1 MKIVLRKKLVART
14 GKVKSVDFHPIF
26 NWILLGLYKGVISIY
41 DYNTQSSVQYLE
53 VTTNCPIRSAKF
65 MPEKNYIIC
74 GADDKKI
81 RVYNYNTME
90 KVKEFEAHDDYIRSI
105 VCHLKLPMFLSSSDD
120 STIKLWDVDKDFKL
134 VRTYDE
140 HKDFVMKLA
149 INLKDYSMFASG
161 STDKKIKIWSFDFSN
176 SQLTLEGH
184 KKGINTIA
192 FCPLNDKPYLA
203 SGSDD
208 LQVIIWDYTNKH
220 CLFTFTG
227 HEANLTSVCF
237 HPELPLLI
245 TAAEDQFCKFWNI
258 NTGKLEDTK
267 VFGYDIVWDIG
278 VQRDNNLVGFGCE
291 DATVVVQMGN
301 EEPLVTFNH
310 SQSKIIYAV
319 QNNLYSLNLKQVTHE
334 TKDGEIITIP
344 PKHLGSSEVFPNK
357 LNYSPNGRYFSI
369 LSDQEF
375 TVSTSG
381 VYRASCNGYC
391 SDISWNEG
399 ESFVI
404 KDGNYVKI
412 FNNLKEE
419 KSFKPG
425 FSFDGVLG
433 GPLFAIKNDE
443 AIFLYDAENTIF
455 IRKIDVVPN
464 KIIWNEKKTKLALIC
479 EDSMYILEVNY
490 DKIEEYIEK
499 ISDGEKGEVD
509 GCEEGFGESFE
520 VDGKIINGFFIDDV
534 FVFENSKNKISYTI
548 NDKIFNI
555 TTLSSRFF
563 LLGYLESTNKLYLMN
578 KNFQL
583 ISYTF
588 PYDFIKY
595 QMAILDKNFEK
606 AQKILEK
613 IPESFNESIIKFLE
627 KFEYYDLCYKITKNP
642 NQKFSLAVKLK
653 RLSEAYEIASVSK
666 NSQKLKMVSDLAI
679 ELGEFN
685 FAEKTMK
692 EAHDWNGLLLYYS
705 CIQDRKKIKELADEA
720 KSAGMFNISFSSYF
734 QLNNHEECLNIL
746 LDSRRYPEAA
756 TFARTYVPSKVEKI
770 IELWNKQIEEEEKN
784 NRTTMKII
792 SPLKDSN
799 EKNLYLSEKICQD
812 FYAKLDD
819 DKNKLG
825 KGNLN
830 KFQEFDI
837 FKEIN
842 NGNAN
847 LKLEDIIGEEKEDEI
862 IQIKKEKNEDY
873 EDEEEDKNKKDE
885 NEEEIEEKNDV
896 KITKEEIQNKKEDK
910 TVSKKNDKKKEE
922 EEEDE
927 DDEEGEE
934 EEDK

>member
-26 NWILLGLYKGVISIY
+26 NWILLGLYNGSISIY
-41 DYNTQSSVQYLE
+41 DYITQSSVQYIE
-53 VTTNCPIRSAKF
+53 VTNCAIRSAKF
-65 MPEKNYIIC
+65 MSEKNFIIC

-90 KVKEFEAHDDYIRSI
+90 KVKEYEAHQDFIRSI

-120 STIKLWDVDKDFKL
+120 NTIKLWDVEKDFKL
-134 VRTYDE
+134 IRTYDE

-161 STDKKIKIWSFDFSN
+161 STDKKIKIWSFNVAN
-176 SQLTLEGH
+176 SQLTIEGH
-184 KKGINTIA
+184 SKGVNTIA

-208 LQVIIWDYTNKH
+208 FQVKIWDYTNKH
-220 CLFTFTG
+220 CLFTFVG
-227 HEANLTSVCF
+227 HESNLSSVCF

-245 TAAEDQFCKFWNI
+245 TVAEDQLCKFWNI

-267 VFGYDIVWDIG
+267 IFGYDIVWDIG
-278 VQRDNNLVGFGCE
+278 VQSDNNVVGFGCE
-291 DATVVVQMGN
+291 EATLVVQMGN

-310 SQSKIIYAV
+310 SQSKIIYSQ
-319 QNNLYSLNLKQVTHE
+319 QNNLFSLNLKQVDHD

-344 PKHLGSSEVFPNK
+344 PKQLGASEVFPNK

-375 TVSTSG
+375 IVSTSG
-381 VYRASCNGYC
+381 VYRASCVGNC

-399 ESFVI
+399 ESFII
-404 KDGNYVKI
+404 KEGNSVKI

-425 FSFDGVLG
+425 FSFDGVFG
-433 GPLFAIKNDE
+433 GPLFAVKTDE
-443 AIFLYDAENTIF
+443 AIFLYDVDNTIF

-464 KIIWNEKKTKLALIC
+464 KIIWNDKKTKMALIC
-479 EDSMYILEVNY
+479 EDVMYILEVNY

-499 ISDGEKGEVD
+499 VSDGDKGDVD
-509 GCEEGFGESFE
+509 GCEEAFGDSFDI
-520 VDGKIINGFFIDDV
+520 DGKILNGFFIDDV

-548 NDKIFNI
+548 NDKVFNI
-555 TTLSSRFF
+555 TTLSNRFF

-583 ISYTF
+583 ISYSF
-588 PYDFIKY
+588 PYNFIKY
-595 QMAILDKNFEK
+595 QMAILDKEFELAEK
-606 AQKILEK
+606 LLSK
-613 IPESFNESIIKFLE
+613 IPDSFNESVIKFLE
-627 KFEYYDLCYKITKNP
+627 KFELYDLCYKITKNP
-642 NQKFSLAVKLK
+642 NQKFSLAIKLK
-653 RLSEAYEIASVSK
+653 KLDEAYEIAKTSK
-666 NSQKLKMVSDLAI
+666 NSEKLKMVSDLAI

-692 EAHDWNGLLLYYS
+692 EGHDWNGLLLYYS
-705 CIQDRKKIKELADEA
+705 SIQNRKKLKEFADEA
-720 KSAGMFNISFSSYF
+720 KNAGMFNVAFGSYF
-734 QLNNHEECLNIL
+734 QLNCHEECLNIL

-756 TFARTYVPSKVEKI
+756 TFSRTYLPSKVEEV
-770 IELWNKQIEEEEKN
+770 IEVWNKQIEEEDKN

-792 SPLKDSN
+792 SPINKDNKESLTLS
-799 EKNLYLSEKICQD
+799 ENLYKE
-812 FYAKLDD
+812 FYVGLNDE
-819 DKNKLG
+819 KNKL
-825 KGNLN
+825 NQN
-830 KFQEFDI
+830 NINNFQEYDF

-842 NGNAN
+842 SGKKVN
-847 LKLEDIIGEEKEDEI
+847 LSEVIGAKIEA
-862 IQIKKEKNEDY
+862 KK
-873 EDEEEDKNKKDE
+873 
-885 NEEEIEEKNDV
+885 IEENN
-896 KITKEEIQNKKEDK
+896 TM
-910 TVSKKNDKKKEE
+910 KKKEE
-922 EEEDE
+922 EQKKEKSEKKDEKKVEEEEDEGE
-927 DDEEGEE
+927 DDEEGG
-934 EEDK
+934 EEDDNEENK